1 MKHKL
6 PKRITNQYYGGA
18 RGFKIEKRQALRE
31 IENAFKRLRPGCAYF
46 PAGSTKVNDLGVLL
60 RALQRELSI
69 KEWGR

>member
-1 MKHKL
+1 MKNKL
-6 PKRITNQYYGGA
+6 PKCITDQYYLGA

-31 IENAFKRLRPGCAYF
+31 IEKALKRLRLGCTYF
-46 PAGSTKVNDLGVLL
+46 PAGATKVKDLGVLL